1 MSNQPLQE
9 QLNILQASLDGELHT
24 GTMMRTL
31 YATDA
36 SVYRE
41 MPLAVA
47 IPHHEED
54 IRQLIH
60 FARTAGTSLI
70 PRTAGTSLAGQCVG
84 DGIVVDTSRFLNKIL
99 EVDKAKGTVRVQP
112 GVVRDELNR
121 HLKAHG
127 LFFGPNTS
135 TANRAMI
142 GGMVGNNSCG
152 STSIVYGTTRDHVLE
167 LKVLLSDGSEVVF
180 GPVSPAIFE
189 EKTKQQDLEGAIYRE
204 IETILSN
211 EHNQQTIREEFPKA
225 EVQRRNTGYAIDV
238 LLASAPFTE
247 NGETLNLGKLI
258 AGSEGTLCMITE
270 ITLQCDPLPP
280 TETGMMCIHFD
291 NIDECLKAVV
301 IMMEHKPFSCEMMDK
316 IVMDCTKG
324 NRMYAPYRFFMEGDP
339 AAVIMLEFAEASR
352 AEVNA
357 RFDAVEKDLK
367 AANMGYAYPR
377 VYGANASKVAML
389 RKAGL
394 GLLANV
400 EGDAKPVAVIED
412 TAVQVQD
419 LPAYIEEFA
428 AMMKG
433 YKQEAVIYAHAGA
446 GELHL
451 RPILDL
457 KKKKDREDFR
467 GIGRDTAVLVKK
479 YGGSLS
485 GEHGDGR
492 VRAEFIPIAL
502 GEKNYELLRRVKY
515 SWDPSNIFNP
525 GKIVDAPPMDESLR
539 YDEDQETVQ
548 FDTVFNFD
556 ETGGILRAAEKCNG
570 SGDCRKLPLSGG
582 TMCPSYM
589 ASRNEKDTTRAR
601 ANILRE
607 FLTRSD
613 KANRFDHEEIK
624 EVMDLCLS
632 CKGCASECPS
642 NVDVASLKAEFLH
655 QYYQEHG
662 VPFRARMFANFAP
675 LNEKLGMIWPAFTN
689 AITGS
694 ALTAPLVKSIM
705 GVAPKRPLPKLYK
718 HSLKRWYKKEY
729 AALKPTPPIGKLYF
743 FFDEFINLNDVKV
756 GIAAITLLARLGY
769 DVMMVE
775 HPESGRAA
783 LSKGVLPMAG
793 NIARKQVAIFEPLLS
808 EDTPLVGVEPSTIL
822 GFRDEYPRLV
832 NPGKAAAA
840 KAMAKH
846 TFIIEE
852 FLQQEVEKGN
862 ITAAQFDTTAR
873 AIKVHGHCHQ
883 KALSSV
889 QPTLDILSLPQGNSV
904 ELIPSGCCGM
914 AGSFGYEKEH
924 YELSM
929 QVGELVLF
937 PAIREAAE
945 GTIIAAPGTSC
956 RHQIDDAL
964 QVEAQHPVE
973 ILLKALLPED

>member
-1 MSNQPLQE
+1 MARQSIDS
-9 QLNILQASLDGELHT
+9 QLNILKASLDGELHT
-24 GTMMRTL
+24 GRMMRAL

-47 IPHHEED
+47 IPKHKED
-54 IRQLIH
+54 IRQLIL
-60 FARTAGTSLI
+60 FAKSAGTSLI

-84 DGIVVDTSRFLNKIL
+84 SGIVVDTSRHLNRIL
-99 EVDKAKGTVRVQP
+99 DVDEKSGRVHVEP
-112 GVVRDELNR
+112 GVVRDELN
-121 HLKAHG
+121 HFLKDHG

-152 STSIVYGTTRDHVLE
+152 STSIVYGTTRDHVVA
-167 LKVLLSDGSEVVF
+167 LKVLLSDGSEVEL
-180 GPVSPAIFE
+180 GPVSVEDFDK
-189 EKTKQQDLEGAIYRE
+189 KTKQNDLEGQIYRE
-204 IETILSN
+204 LDAILSKP
-211 EHNQQTIREEFPKA
+211 ENQQSIREEYPRS

-238 LLASAPFTE
+238 LLEAQPFTPE
-247 NGETLNLGKLI
+247 GSDFNLGKLV

-280 TETGMMCIHFD
+280 AQRGMLCVHFD
-291 NIDECLKAVV
+291 SIDECLKAVV
-301 IMMEHKPFSCEMMDK
+301 TMMEHKPFACEMMDK

-324 NRMYAPYRFFMEGDP
+324 NRMYAPYRFFIDGDP
-339 AAVIMLEFAEASR
+339 AAIIMLEFAEESI
-352 AEVNA
+352 AEVNE
-357 RFDAVEKDLK
+357 RLDAVEKDLK
-367 AANMGYAYPR
+367 AQNYGYPFPRLYGEDANKA
-377 VYGANASKVAML
+377 ANL

-419 LPAYIEEFA
+419 LPDYIEEFS
-428 AMMKG
+428 AMMDG
-433 YKQEAVIYAHAGA
+433 YGQQAVYYAHAGA

-457 KKKKDREDFR
+457 KKKEDRKLFR
-467 GIGRDTAVLVKK
+467 DIARDTAVLVKK
-479 YGGSLS
+479 FGGSLS

-502 GEKNYELLRRVKY
+502 GKKNYELLRQVKKA
-515 SWDPSNIFNP
+515 WDPQNIFNP

-539 YDEDQETVQ
+539 YDEDMETAQ
-548 FDTVFNFD
+548 FDTVLNFD
-556 ETGGILRAAEKCNG
+556 DTGGILRAAEKCNG
-570 SGDCRKLPLSGG
+570 SGDCRKLPFSGG
-582 TMCPSYM
+582 SMCPSYM
-589 ASRNEKDTTRAR
+589 ATRNEKDTTRAR

-607 FLTRSD
+607 FLTRSE

-655 QYYQEHG
+655 QYYKENG
-662 VPFRARMFANFAP
+662 VPFRSRMFANFAF
-675 LNEKLGMIWPAFTN
+675 LNEKLGMIWPALTN
-689 AITGS
+689 AIVGTS
-694 ALTAPLVKSIM
+694 LMKSIV
-705 GVAPKRPLPKLYK
+705 GVAQERPMPKL
-718 HSLKRWYKKEY
+718 HAFTLKRWYRKHYESIKPVNPTKKV
-729 AALKPTPPIGKLYF
+729 YF
-743 FFDEFINLNDVKV
+743 FFDEFTNLNDVPI
-756 GIAAITLLARLGY
+756 GIAAITLLSKLGY
-769 DVMMVE
+769 EVMMVN

-783 LSKGVLPMAG
+783 ISKGLLSMAQKFAKKQF
-793 NIARKQVAIFEPLLS
+793 NIFQPLLS

-822 GFRDEYPRLV
+822 SFRDEYPRLV
-832 NPGKAAAA
+832 PKDQAEAA
-840 KAMAKH
+840 KALAKH
-846 TFIIEE
+846 TFTIEE
-852 FLQQEVEKGN
+852 FLAEEIERRHIHAG
-862 ITAAQFDTTAR
+862 QFHEQR
-873 AIKVHGHCHQ
+873 RKIKVHGHCHQ

-889 QPTLDILSLPQGNSV
+889 QPMVKLLSLPLGYEAEV
-904 ELIPSGCCGM
+904 IPSGCCGM

-924 YELSM
+924 YALSQ
-929 QVGELVLF
+929 QVGEMVLF
-937 PAIREAAE
+937 AAIRKAEE
-945 GTIIAAPGTSC
+945 GTIIVAPGTSC

-964 QVEAQHPVE
+964 AVKAKHPVE
-973 ILLKALLPED
+973 VMLEALK